1 MVSRAGYLKYG
12 GNDYVRIWREQS
24 APAPIRAVIAKWKRE
39 AARREKQ
46 DYDWPLKHVGIVFE
60 YDGIWYNMTP
70 EALHVTNDAYF
81 EVLSDEICDDLAAA
95 GAEDVFCTA
104 MLD

>member
-1 MVSRAGYLKYG
+1 MVAMTMSGSG
-12 GNDYVRIWREQS
+12 GN
-24 APAPIRAVIAKWKRE
+24 RAHRTDPRRDRQVE
-39 AARREKQ
+39 ARGGRGSEKQ

>member
-1 MVSRAGYLKYG
+1 MGSRAGYQKCR
-12 GNDYVRIWREQS
+12 GNNFTPIRCSEE
-24 APAPIRAVIAKWKRE
+24 APAPLRVVISKWTQE

-46 DYDWPLKHVGIVFE
+46 DYDWPLKHVGIIFACQGV
-60 YDGIWYNMTP
+60 WYNLTP
-70 EALHVTNDAYF
+70 DAIHVTNDAYF
-81 EVLSDEICDDLAAA
+81 EVLSDEMCDDLAAA

>member
-1 MVSRAGYLKYG
+1 MGSRAGYQKYR
-12 GNDYVRIWREQS
+12 GNDFTPIRCSEE
-24 APAPIRAVIAKWKRE
+24 APAPLRAVISKWTQE

-46 DYDWPLKHVGIVFE
+46 DYDWPLKHVGIIFACQGV
-60 YDGIWYNMTP
+60 WYNLTP
-70 EALHVTNDAYF
+70 DAIRVTNDAYF
-81 EVLSDEICDDLAAA
+81 EVLSDEMCDDLAAA